1 MSMSE
6 QIEPW
11 LLQKFQEI
19 YGIGESPLMYFA
31 PGRVNLIGEHT
42 DYNGGLAMPFAIN
55 KGTYLVFR
63 RNNSSK
69 MNLVSMNYAL
79 RKEFFLKD
87 DFIKVSDQWTN
98 YPLAVFNEYF
108 KRELRFEGWD
118 MMYWGNLPTGSGL
131 SSSASIEMVTSH
143 AINTY
148 YKAGLNLKEEALLC
162 QMAENNFV
170 GVQCGIM
177 DQLTIALGE
186 TGKVVYMN
194 TQTLATELVEANI
207 QPYTFV
213 IINSNK
219 QRQLAE
225 SKYNERVAEC
235 QTALSYLRK
244 LRPLN
249 NLSEVDLFK
258 YAEWQ
263 VHIKDDVA
271 SKRALHVI
279 SENER
284 VKMAYKAFASNQIS
298 SLGMLLN
305 ESHNSLK
312 NYYEVTGLHL
322 DTLAE
327 LAQQHPGVLGARM
340 TGAGFGGCTIN
351 MVHTDHVEN
360 FIHTVGKEYIA
371 KTGLKADFY
380 PVTPSR
386 GVSQINL

>member
-1 MSMSE
+1 MRDK
-6 QIEPW
+6 IHDW
-11 LLQKFQEI
+11 LLLKFKEVFGEGEEI
-19 YGIGESPLMYFA
+19 HMFFA

-55 KGTYLVFR
+55 KGTYLLFR
-63 RNNSSK
+63 KNNSSK
-69 MNLVSMNYAL
+69 LNMVSLNYAL
-79 RKEFFLKD
+79 RKEFYLKD
-87 DFIKVSDQWTN
+87 AFTKTDDEWTN
-98 YPLAVFNEYF
+98 YPFGVFQEYF
-108 KRELRFEGWD
+108 NREVRFEGWD
-118 MMYWGNLPTGSGL
+118 MLFWGDLPTGAGL

-148 YKAGLNLKEEALLC
+148 YKVGLSKTDEARLC

-186 TGKVVYMN
+186 ENKVVYMN
-194 TQTLATELVEANI
+194 ADTLAAELVQAPI
-207 QPYTFV
+207 QPYVFV
-213 IINSNK
+213 IVNSNK
-219 QRQLAE
+219 KRQLAE
-225 SKYNERVAEC
+225 SKYNERVEEC
-235 QTALSYLRK
+235 QMALNYLRK

-263 VHIKDDVA
+263 MHIHNDTA
-271 SKRALHVI
+271 NKRALHVI

-284 VKMAYKAFASNQIS
+284 VRMAYKALAAKQIT
-298 SLGMLLN
+298 SLGILLN

-312 NYYEVTGLHL
+312 VYYEVTGLHL
-322 DTLAE
+322 DTLVE
-327 LAQQHPGVLGARM
+327 LAQQQTGVLGARM

-351 MVHTDHVEN
+351 LVHKNEVEN
-360 FIHTVGKEYIA
+360 FAMKVGKEYTA

-380 PVTPSR
+380 PVAPSK
-386 GVSQINL
+386 GVSQIYI